1 MKFNEGEIKNKQELL
16 AAFNCENVAEVGNWI
31 HRMMQL
37 GGYGHQLKNYGIK
50 LKDFP
55 QILHHAFTKGRAD
68 NNPVVVTEDTVLT
81 VLKNI
86 Y

>member
-1 MKFNEGEIKNKQELL
+1 
-16 AAFNCENVAEVGNWI
+16 
-31 HRMMQL
+31 MMQL